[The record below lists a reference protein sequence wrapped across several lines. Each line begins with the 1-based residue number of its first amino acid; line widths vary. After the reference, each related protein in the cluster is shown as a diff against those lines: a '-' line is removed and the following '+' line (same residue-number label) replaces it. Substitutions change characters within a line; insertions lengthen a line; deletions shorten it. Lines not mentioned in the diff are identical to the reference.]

1 MWSSEMPT
9 QLESVLNYQRESLAS
24 EGIKTRPKWYL
35 PLADTQSITL
45 SLNKVTLPGIPL
57 VTARKQC

>member
-1 MWSSEMPT
+1 MWPFEMPM
-9 QLESVLNYQRESLAS
+9 QLESVLNYQRGSLAS

-35 PLADTQSITL
+35 PLADTQYITL

-57 VTARKQC
+57 VTVGKQC